1 MSNLIIE
8 TNNNFIK
15 DFNILQNK
23 SGNQIEGKYSDFFN
37 FSNEQSGNVIESIPD
52 FELKLELYLEEP
64 ASTDKKN
71 GMNQNIFIQICINY
85 T

>member
-23 SGNQIEGKYSDFFN
+23 SGNQIEGKYSDF
-37 FSNEQSGNVIESIPD
+37 SI
-52 FELKLELYLEEP
+52 LVTNSLV
-64 ASTDKKN
+64 
-71 GMNQNIFIQICINY
+71 M
-85 T
+85 